1 MTDAEINM
9 LVHRLKYF
17 FVSRLDMVEAAQ
29 LIESL
34 LKERNKVMNMREAM
48 RATLDL
54 ARERGYGDVSFEE
67 VGVDMQHLQSM
78 YDRAEASEEP
88 FSEGKLGRWLGYMQG
103 VLVANQC
110 CTLEEMKDLN
120 KAFAG

>member
-1 MTDAEINM
+1 
-9 LVHRLKYF
+9 
-17 FVSRLDMVEAAQ
+17 
-29 LIESL
+29 
-34 LKERNKVMNMREAM
+34 MNMREAM

-54 ARERGYGDVSFEE
+54 ARDRGYGDIEFDEI
-67 VGVDMQHLQSM
+67 GVDMEHLQSM
-78 YDRAEASEEP
+78 CDRAEASEEP

-110 CTLEEMKDLN
+110 VTLEEMKELN

>member
-1 MTDAEINM
+1 
-9 LVHRLKYF
+9 
-17 FVSRLDMVEAAQ
+17 
-29 LIESL
+29 
-34 LKERNKVMNMREAM
+34 MNMREAM

-54 ARERGYGDVSFEE
+54 ARERGYGNVSFDE
-67 VGVDMQHLQSM
+67 VGVDMEHLKSM
-78 YDRAEASEEP
+78 YDRAVNSDEH